1 MESEDVGGAE
11 HPVPASLRAPD
22 AHEFTR
28 TRGDVA
34 RFQGGEAAAF
44 DDIWRRYQPAL
55 ELLLRARLL
64 ARLEPELRARIEAD
78 DVLQVASEKIR
89 EKLPGFRYGGPGSV
103 LAWMSAIVQHV
114 VSDAIRYW
122 RADVRDPRHERDES
136 GARATAASHPAGLV
150 AGDAGPATA
159 AEQAESR
166 RLLAAALERLSER
179 HQTLVIWRFFGG
191 ASWSEVAAEVGA
203 PSADAVR
210 MEFNGKVLP
219 LLASLLSDGN

>member
-1 MESEDVGGAE
+1 MEREDVSGAD
-11 HPVPASLRAPD
+11 HAVTATLRAPD
-22 AHEFTR
+22 AQEFTR
-28 TRGDVA
+28 TQGDVA
-34 RFQGGEAAAF
+34 RFQGGDAAAF
-44 DDIWRRYQPAL
+44 DDIWRRYRPAL

-64 ARLEPELRARIEAD
+64 ARLEPELRARIESD

-89 EKLPGFRYGGPGSV
+89 AKLPEFRYLGPGSV

-122 RADVRDPRHERDES
+122 RADVRDPRHEREVP
-136 GARATAASHPAGLV
+136 GARATAESRVAGLAAV
-150 AGDAGPATA
+150 GAGPATL

-166 RLLAAALERLSER
+166 RLLAVALERLSER

-191 ASWSEVAAEVGA
+191 ASWSEVAGEVGA

-219 LLASLLSDGN
+219 LLARLLADGG